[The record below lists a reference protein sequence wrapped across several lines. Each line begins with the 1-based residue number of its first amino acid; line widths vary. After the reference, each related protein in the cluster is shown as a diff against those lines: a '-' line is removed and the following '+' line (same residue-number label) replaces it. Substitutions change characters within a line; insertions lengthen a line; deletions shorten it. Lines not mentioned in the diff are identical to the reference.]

1 MFVQKPWVLV
11 RLGQCLKC
19 PVQRWLLIGF
29 LKRFQNVFWFPKPHL
44 ASAVRACVLLLSLL
58 ARADA
63 AMQMQCCALCW
74 RLGPKAPLRRDQ
86 RASAPSS
93 ICLDLETDGVN
104 LWTMVCFSLA
114 LSLLSA
120 LLVWG
125 TVSCSHC
132 PSFAASAAWA
142 VGQGRGSERSFFPQ
156 SLTPL
161 HAGDAGKAFWYQCRG
176 CQRCW

>member
-1 MFVQKPWVLV
+1 MFEVSHAEMASNWIFKEVSECLLV
-11 RLGQCLKC
+11 SKAPSCICCPSLCL
-19 PVQRWLLIGF
+19 V
-29 LKRFQNVFWFPKPHL
+29 
-44 ASAVRACVLLLSLL
+44 AVL

-63 AMQMQCCALCW
+63 AMQLQCCALCW

-86 RASAPSS
+86 TASAPSS
-93 ICLDLETDGVN
+93 ICLDFETDGVN
-104 LWTMVCFSLA
+104 LWTTLGFPLA
-114 LSLLSA
+114 LPLLSA

-132 PSFAASAAWA
+132 PSFAASVAWA
-142 VGQGRGSERSFFPQ
+142 VGQGSGSECSLLPR
-156 SLTPL
+156 SLTPP